1 MADYG
6 AEAWQLRRAKLCV
19 ALAVI
24 KSRPAGTSGRQH
36 AQDIA
41 DKLKQRE
48 ENWRSRAEELKG
60 EVLALQ
66 QELMLGKL
74 LHRQRRGAETG
85 RGEDV
90 LKLLSQDLPEAQLSG
105 NDSGCD
111 TQTLSLTPD
120 PADTPVSSTLP
131 TSTRPCQSS
140 FLRDTRECVLSKHM
154 QFLHNL
160 SALRGSGRNK
170 HIDSEDAVIEDT
182 ALNMMESV
190 VEAHREAGGGRLGDV
205 SQLDRFVQASRL
217 AAQALERV
225 VGKQKV
231 LERAEELLEELL
243 ELLLS
248 SSQLNKFAVQ
258 GNLSECLICLGG
270 ASALR
275 SLLVKLVLSRIV
287 CLAEDLWNA
296 CQKVPEGQQPQH
308 IDWVRYENSFYLFWT
323 LEQLIRTRSGTSGTE
338 QHHLQAQLE
347 KHILPL
353 SDEFPLFA
361 LYMWRIQG
369 LLKPACTQRT

>member
-6 AEAWQLRRAKLCV
+6 AEAWRMTRAKLCV

-36 AQDIA
+36 AQHLA
-41 DKLKQRE
+41 DQLKQQE
-48 ENWRSRAEELKG
+48 ENWRSKAEELRG
-60 EVLALQ
+60 EVLALK
-66 QELMLGKL
+66 QELVLGKL
-74 LHRQRRGAETG
+74 LHRKRHGAETE

-90 LKLLSQDLPEAQLSG
+90 LKLLSQDLPEAQLSE

-120 PADTPVSSTLP
+120 PADALVSSTLP
-131 TSTRPCQSS
+131 TSTWPCHSS
-140 FLRDTRECVLSKHM
+140 FRRDARECVLSKHM

-160 SALRGSGRNK
+160 SALRGSGRNTL
-170 HIDSEDAVIEDT
+170 IDSEDAVIEDT

-190 VEAHREAGGGRLGDV
+190 VEAHQEAGAGRLGDV
-205 SQLDRFVQASRL
+205 SQLGRFVQASCL
-217 AAQALERV
+217 VAQALERV

-231 LERAEELLEELL
+231 LDRAEELLEELL

-248 SSQLNKFAVQ
+248 NSQLNKFAMQ
-258 GNLSECLICLGG
+258 DNLTECLICLGG

-287 CLAEDLWNA
+287 RLAEHLWSA
-296 CQKVPEGQQPQH
+296 CQEA
-308 IDWVRYENSFYLFWT
+308 RLFGYRHV
-323 LEQLIRTRSGTSGTE
+323 E
-338 QHHLQAQLE
+338 
-347 KHILPL
+347 P
-353 SDEFPLFA
+353 
-361 LYMWRIQG
+361 YM
-369 LLKPACTQRT
+369 